1 MASCIEVWT
10 LEPVRWK
17 SPSLGDGPDDGVRG
31 WMNGEVSISVVIPAC
46 NAEGTLARAL
56 DSVLAQTRP
65 PDEIIV
71 VDDASTDCTIR
82 LAKSYADQGVSLLRV
97 RERRGAA
104 AARNIGI
111 AAAKG
116 RWIAFLDAD
125 DEWLPT
131 KLEKQAAAISANPE
145 VPFVFCASEE
155 FSSEG
160 QSLGDT
166 FRGWPITVG
175 SGAWKALLACN
186 FVATPT
192 VVARRALLLQLGSF
206 DETLKVAEDQ
216 DMWIRLTLAGSPV
229 YVPES
234 LAHVHVQPDSLSSWN
249 LADQHAHTLPMI
261 QRHLNSLQSTLSRS
275 EARAI
280 MGARLNKIGLT
291 ACAQGDLAQGLAMI
305 LRSALLGYQPL
316 RSLGMLP
323 KVILG
328 ASLRK
333 PRIFRRRQRKAA

>member
-1 MASCIEVWT
+1 MTRARLDE
-10 LEPVRWK
+10 R
-17 SPSLGDGPDDGVRG
+17 RG
-31 WMNGEVSISVVIPAC
+31 FDQRRDPGQQC
-46 NAEGTLARAL
+46 GGYARPRAGFEFWPRL
-56 DSVLAQTRP
+56 RP

-71 VDDASTDCTIR
+71 VDDASTDCTVR
-82 LAKSYADQGVSLLRV
+82 LAKSYADQGVSLLRG

-104 AARNIGI
+104 AARNMGI

-125 DEWLPT
+125 DEWLPA

-145 VPFVFCASEE
+145 PRSSFVPRRNSRLRGSRWAIHFAAGPSPLAAS
-155 FSSEG
+155 
-160 QSLGDT
+160 
-166 FRGWPITVG
+166 
-175 SGAWKALLACN
+175 AWKALLACN

-192 VVARRALLLQLGSF
+192 VVARRALLLQLGGF

-249 LADQHAHTLPMI
+249 LADQHAHTLPMV
-261 QRHLNSLQSTLSRS
+261 QRHLDSLRSTLSRS

-280 MGARLNKIGLT
+280 MGARLNKVGLT

-316 RSLGMLP
+316 RSLGILP

-333 PRIFRRRQRKAA
+333 TRIFRRRQRKAA